1 MKIGELL
8 AGKAKKSV
16 QPAKTVLLQSVKI
29 DQTESENKRKSQK
42 LKSNRKVNN
51 EKNNLA
57 NENFEKIAPKS
68 PENTTGKAF
77 EKKVWDHSLIIE

>member
-8 AGKAKKSV
+8 AGKTKKSV

-29 DQTESENKRKSQK
+29 DQTESENKRKSKK
-42 LKSNRKVNN
+42 LNRKVNN

-57 NENFEKIAPKS
+57 NENLKKISPKS

>member
-8 AGKAKKSV
+8 AGKTKKSV

-29 DQTESENKRKSQK
+29 DQTESENKRKSKK
-42 LKSNRKVNN
+42 LNRKVNN

-57 NENFEKIAPKS
+57 NENFEKISPKS
-68 PENTTGKAF
+68 PEDTTGKAF

>member
-1 MKIGELL
+1 MKIGGLL
-8 AGKAKKSV
+8 AGKTKKSV

-29 DQTESENKRKSQK
+29 DQTESENKRKSKK
-42 LKSNRKVNN
+42 LNRKVNN

>member
-8 AGKAKKSV
+8 AGKTKKSV
-16 QPAKTVLLQSVKI
+16 QPTKTVLLRSVKI
-29 DQTESENKRKSQK
+29 DQTVSENKRKSK
-42 LKSNRKVNN
+42 NLNRKVNN

-57 NENFEKIAPKS
+57 NENFEKISPKS
-68 PENTTGKAF
+68 PEDTTGKAF

>member
-8 AGKAKKSV
+8 AGKTKKSV

-29 DQTESENKRKSQK
+29 DQTESENKRKSKK
-42 LKSNRKVNN
+42 LNRKVNN

-57 NENFEKIAPKS
+57 NENLKKISPKS
-68 PENTTGKAF
+68 PEDTTGTAF
-77 EKKVWDHSLIIE
+77 EKKVWDQSLII

>member
-8 AGKAKKSV
+8 AGKTKKSV
-16 QPAKTVLLQSVKI
+16 EPAKTVLLRSVKI
-29 DQTESENKRKSQK
+29 DQTESENKRKSKK
-42 LKSNRKVNN
+42 LNRKVNN

-57 NENFEKIAPKS
+57 NENFEKISPKS
-68 PENTTGKAF
+68 PEDTTGKAF